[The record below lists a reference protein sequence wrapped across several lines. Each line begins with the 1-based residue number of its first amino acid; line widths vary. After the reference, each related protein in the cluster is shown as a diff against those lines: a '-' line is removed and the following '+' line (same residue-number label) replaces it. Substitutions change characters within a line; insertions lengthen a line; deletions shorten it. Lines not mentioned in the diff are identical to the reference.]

1 MCDSPCVRRALT
13 FHTRGCRSRS
23 TTSASCEVGCRV
35 PDLHAVLVAVV
46 HYPDCGKVGIWTE
59 DNGYE
64 SMLRTE
70 PELDYWEG
78 EA

>member
-1 MCDSPCVRRALT
+1 
-13 FHTRGCRSRS
+13 
-23 TTSASCEVGCRV
+23 
-35 PDLHAVLVAVV
+35 VAVV